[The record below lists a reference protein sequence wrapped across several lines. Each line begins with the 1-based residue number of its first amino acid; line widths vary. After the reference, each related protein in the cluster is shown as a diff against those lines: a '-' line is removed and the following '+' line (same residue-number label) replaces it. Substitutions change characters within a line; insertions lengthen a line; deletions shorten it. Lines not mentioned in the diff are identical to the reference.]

1 MAPTSAEPVGEV
13 SANIELAY
21 TTFGGV
27 KVVIVT
33 DDIDNARAEL
43 A

>member
-1 MAPTSAEPVGEV
+1 VPGLSNV
-13 SANIELAY
+13 ELAY

-27 KVVIVT
+27 KVVIAS
-33 DDIDNARAEL
+33 DDLASARSAL